1 MENVYYK
8 AYTEIYEI
16 LNYMP
21 ISYIRK
27 LPIELLNL
35 FEQNRNKEYK
45 YCVNIDKKLNEQEML
60 TETKSILTVL
70 YRDYWA
76 TPEKKATIIQK
87 EKIERELYQ
96 NELRQKYNPD
106 DIFKNNNKPK
116 NVIIDDDS
124 KDNVFSNNTTI
135 VEYKE
140 SIFRKIIN
148 RIKNIFS
155 LH

>member
-87 EKIERELYQ
+87 ERIERELYQ

-124 KDNVFSNNTTI
+124 KDNVFSNNTKSWGDKSDLQGGTT
-135 VEYKE
+135 
-140 SIFRKIIN
+140 
-148 RIKNIFS
+148 
-155 LH
+155 

>member
-87 EKIERELYQ
+87 ERIERELYQ